1 MYQEK
6 IKVMNIISERMK
18 KDDKIFKLI
27 EYDESLGVLNVYIEK
42 LIFSLC
48 ERPELVSII
57 IKNAD
62 LNDLKEIAPLFANNF
77 YENILSS
84 DYIENNL
91 IYLLTLILKDEITNL
106 SDINQESNFLNN
118 TPCGILLEELRKK
131 NDIQSFFRTIILSP
145 IENLEVNNSTFQINF
160 DIKLLSEEFKI
171 LKCSNDINKNNN
183 LKSFTYNECFDNIYL
198 EYKRNIRNKKKTQ
211 KEMEDFNKKYFPD
224 LNKKSL
230 LEIIENFKNN
240 KNMYDYCN
248 SKINDCNSNS
258 EYYSNKQLFNNLYDT
273 GFVEQ
278 LLLKYQND
286 FKVVISFINSIIENI
301 LNNFHLLPYSV
312 KCLCKIISLLIYKKF
327 PNVNEFEKNA
337 FIGKFFFGK
346 LLLPILKNP
355 TIEAF
360 INNFIISGNT
370 NHNLNI
376 ICNIIEKFIS
386 GHFFNNSNDTCDY
399 IPFNWYFME
408 KMGKLFDIFDKIEK
422 IKIPD
427 FLEKLIYNELSLDYE
442 YNYFNENPDEV
453 IIHNSVCFNLTQVQ
467 ALLKVM
473 KKCENQ
479 IFNNKKNIGLKK
491 ALEKL
496 LDSQNQQT
504 IKDFLNKKIFD
515 NNQEKT
521 VLYYFLFTKLLTN
534 QQYNKLMN
542 IEQKTSYFFN
552 EELKN
557 TSKESEMHNNI
568 IKVKNFFCAILYNI
582 KKLKKTD
589 FNEGTIEYTVT
600 ILKELN
606 TFIKS
611 SNFVINESI
620 PFNWYVNALLE
631 YLQKIPHYL
640 TNNDCEELYN
650 EIENDLIKSIKELD
664 FEALS
669 VIIEKLKF
677 AKRGKIYYEESR
689 KILND
694 IKLNEET
701 KKIIENEI
709 IPFEIKFHLDEEN
722 EDENIFEIN
731 PSNIKEKDTSSIE
744 KIKKYE
750 KDKDVLLCLT
760 IDNFTKKFPNLL
772 EYQDKL
778 NSDIFKIQKILQ
790 FPKKINSYFNEVEQI
805 LKKRGKTGVN
815 LIINKKIYDYVMGKL
830 YDNLYP
836 IESYVEDDKIFQQ
849 SIKLSWIEMKHFIN
863 SKKKYIFGNFLND
876 ALACYNLLDKE
887 KSPRKKFLNVEKIF
901 ELIYYLLKFNNS
913 GDDIGVDAQLPILAY
928 VLIKSQPLTMFS
940 NTKYMELYVQDR
952 ANLKGS
958 YLAQMLGMCNFINEL
973 QYSKLFNI
981 TEEEFYSK
989 CKEAT
994 SHQIKV

>member
-1 MYQEK
+1 
-6 IKVMNIISERMK
+6 
-18 KDDKIFKLI
+18 
-27 EYDESLGVLNVYIEK
+27 
-42 LIFSLC
+42 
-48 ERPELVSII
+48 
-57 IKNAD
+57 
-62 LNDLKEIAPLFANNF
+62 
-77 YENILSS
+77 
-84 DYIENNL
+84 
-91 IYLLTLILKDEITNL
+91 
-106 SDINQESNFLNN
+106 
-118 TPCGILLEELRKK
+118 
-131 NDIQSFFRTIILSP
+131 
-145 IENLEVNNSTFQINF
+145 
-160 DIKLLSEEFKI
+160 
-171 LKCSNDINKNNN
+171 
-183 LKSFTYNECFDNIYL
+183 
-198 EYKRNIRNKKKTQ
+198 
-211 KEMEDFNKKYFPD
+211 
-224 LNKKSL
+224 
-230 LEIIENFKNN
+230 
-240 KNMYDYCN
+240 
-248 SKINDCNSNS
+248 
-258 EYYSNKQLFNNLYDT
+258 
-273 GFVEQ
+273 
-278 LLLKYQND
+278 
-286 FKVVISFINSIIENI
+286 
-301 LNNFHLLPYSV
+301 
-312 KCLCKIISLLIYKKF
+312 
-327 PNVNEFEKNA
+327 
-337 FIGKFFFGK
+337 
-346 LLLPILKNP
+346 
-355 TIEAF
+355 
-360 INNFIISGNT
+360 
-370 NHNLNI
+370 
-376 ICNIIEKFIS
+376 
-386 GHFFNNSNDTCDY
+386 
-399 IPFNWYFME
+399 
-408 KMGKLFDIFDKIEK
+408 
-422 IKIPD
+422 
-427 FLEKLIYNELSLDYE
+427 
-442 YNYFNENPDEV
+442 
-453 IIHNSVCFNLTQVQ
+453 
-467 ALLKVM
+467 
-473 KKCENQ
+473 
-479 IFNNKKNIGLKK
+479 
-491 ALEKL
+491 
-496 LDSQNQQT
+496 
-504 IKDFLNKKIFD
+504 
-515 NNQEKT
+515 
-521 VLYYFLFTKLLTN
+521 
-534 QQYNKLMN
+534 
-542 IEQKTSYFFN
+542 
-552 EELKN
+552 
-557 TSKESEMHNNI
+557 MHNNI

-750 KDKDVLLCLT
+750 KYKDVLLCLT